1 MTEETQVPRPSQP
14 PQVLFPCDP
23 LNPRRTDGHFA
34 AEARAVR
41 ERGGTVA
48 LIDHDALLAGDAA
61 GAVARVPRGLGAAR
75 YRGWMIPVDDYAA
88 LDAALAARGAGL
100 LTTPDQYRSAH
111 QLPGWYGAFAART
124 PASRWLA
131 CTPGEVPAE
140 AELTRLAAELPSGPG
155 IVKDWVKSRKH
166 EWDTA
171 CYVPDLRD
179 SAGLRR
185 VVAELVALQGEFLA
199 GGVVLRAFETFTGP
213 EVRVWWR
220 DGEPRLFTPHPDA
233 DDVSVPAVPASVLDQ
248 LGSSVRTLGC
258 PFVTTDVALRSDGVW
273 RVIEVGDAQVSD
285 RHPAVAPEDLSALLA
300 TAD

>member
-1 MTEETQVPRPSQP
+1 MTEETQVPRPSLP

-88 LDAALAARGAGL
+88 LAVALAARGAEL

-111 QLPGWYGAFAART
+111 QLPGWYGVFAAHT

-131 CTPGEVPAE
+131 CAPGEVPAE
-140 AELTRLAAELPSGPG
+140 AELARLAAELPAGAG

-171 CYVPDLRD
+171 CHVPDLRD
-179 SAGLRR
+179 PAGLRR

-220 DGEPRLFTPHPDA
+220 DGEPRLLTPHPDA
-233 DDVSVPAVPASVLDQ
+233 EDPAIPAVPAPTLNQ
-248 LGSSVRTLGC
+248 LASCVGALGC
-258 PFVTTDVALRSDGVW
+258 SLVTTDVALRSDGVW

-285 RHPAVAPEDLSALLA
+285 RHPAVAPEELAALFA
-300 TAD
+300 PAE